1 MNLFNELLISV
12 FANFVIVSCHK
23 YNSFLEQHPTPA
35 LQHLEI
41 CILSVSNNKKNI
53 YQTYQIL
60 VTFSRFLCPLRVEFR
75 VFNDGALSSFVP
87 GLYHGTKLQQF
98 HLMPLETF

>member
-1 MNLFNELLISV
+1 MSYSFQFLQILLLSRVTNI
-12 FANFVIVSCHK
+12 IVSW
-23 YNSFLEQHPTPA
+23 NSTR
-35 LQHLEI
+35 LQHFSIWKLAFDRFLTI
-41 CILSVSNNKKNI
+41 KKNI